1 MNFYQERLSPSWWMI
16 AATAL
21 FVPASLIIFL
31 PLSVWVGTA
40 TGLALWLGSWATL
53 WLFSPVIRVDH
64 DQVRAGR
71 ARIDLNW
78 VESMEIFR
86 LADATRERGV
96 SLDARAWLVIRPWI
110 DPVVK
115 ITISD
120 PQDPTPYWLVSS
132 KNPEALVALWEDGK
146 TT

>member
-16 AATAL
+16 AAIAL

-96 SLDARAWLVIRPWI
+96 GLDARAWLVIRPWI

-132 KNPEALVALWEDGK
+132 KNPEALVALWQDSK

>member
-1 MNFYQERLSPSWWMI
+1 
-16 AATAL
+16 
-21 FVPASLIIFL
+21 
-31 PLSVWVGTA
+31 
-40 TGLALWLGSWATL
+40 
-53 WLFSPVIRVDH
+53 
-64 DQVRAGR
+64 
-71 ARIDLNW
+71 
-78 VESMEIFR
+78 MEIFR
-86 LADATRERGV
+86 LAEATRERGV

-132 KNPEALVALWEDGK
+132 KNPEALVARWHDSK